1 MGNIIFQI
9 NGQSYKIINKSN
21 NIRIQPEL
29 MKKVEDF
36 VEFSNFI
43 RDKSKDNDNDKR
55 IDTISGAILDP
66 FVLKITLNID
76 SRIIELEG

>member
-1 MGNIIFQI
+1 MGNVIFQI

-43 RDKSKDNDNDKR
+43 REKSKDNDNDKR